1 MLYKY
6 TFQLL
11 QPLQADLLFYKNKRS
26 TLQASYFKDIIT
38 DTQMSSESFCNWQKG
53 PRGPCVIIH
62 FVSQQQTPIRKKA
75 VLSGQ
80 VIRGLQQWSW
90 LTASAVQ
97 LFYKTRLFFEQLSSS
112 RTLSSQS
119 EFLFVWELAHHSW
132 SPTLK
137 ADHPLFLLTLLFA
150 CGSVSTSSWRVTL
163 HVRCV
168 VIQGDSLLPDGA
180 WLLGTPRAAWCA
192 RRRHCPGMLG
202 SQGLRLPEAYSLGIQ
217 GQAHPPQQ
225 SWVLKPKQMHN
236 NNRGYFF
243 FSLTLCYHPQED
255 HCWPN
260 LLFLFDFNQS
270 SHDCEQYLPV

>member
-1 MLYKY
+1 MLCKY

-26 TLQASYFKDIIT
+26 TLQASYFKDIIS

-137 ADHPLFLLTLLFA
+137 ADHPLFLVTLLFA

-168 VIQGDSLLPDGA
+168 VVQGDSLLLMGHGSWGLPGQPGA
-180 WLLGTPRAAWCA
+180 PEGGTAPECWGLKGCGSLKLIPWASKAKPIL
-192 RRRHCPGMLG
+192 HSSLG
-202 SQGLRLPEAYSLGIQ
+202 SWSPNKCIIIIEDT
-217 GQAHPPQQ
+217 
-225 SWVLKPKQMHN
+225 
-236 NNRGYFF
+236 FF
-243 FSLTLCYHPQED
+243 FVNIVLSSSGRSLLT
-255 HCWPN
+255 
-260 LLFLFDFNQS
+260 
-270 SHDCEQYLPV
+270 

>member
-38 DTQMSSESFCNWQKG
+38 DAQMSSESFCNWQKG

-119 EFLFVWELAHHSW
+119 EFLFAWELAHHSW

-137 ADHPLFLLTLLFA
+137 DLVSLLWLSTPSSWSHFFLLVEVSVLAAGESHCMWGVWLFRVTPCCLMGHGSWGLPGQPGA
-150 CGSVSTSSWRVTL
+150 PEGGTAPECWGLKGCGSLKLIPWASKAKPILHSS
-163 HVRCV
+163 
-168 VIQGDSLLPDGA
+168 
-180 WLLGTPRAAWCA
+180 
-192 RRRHCPGMLG
+192 LG
-202 SQGLRLPEAYSLGIQ
+202 SWSPTGPAWYQLY
-217 GQAHPPQQ
+217 
-225 SWVLKPKQMHN
+225 
-236 NNRGYFF
+236 
-243 FSLTLCYHPQED
+243 
-255 HCWPN
+255 
-260 LLFLFDFNQS
+260 LLQ
-270 SHDCEQYLPV
+270 